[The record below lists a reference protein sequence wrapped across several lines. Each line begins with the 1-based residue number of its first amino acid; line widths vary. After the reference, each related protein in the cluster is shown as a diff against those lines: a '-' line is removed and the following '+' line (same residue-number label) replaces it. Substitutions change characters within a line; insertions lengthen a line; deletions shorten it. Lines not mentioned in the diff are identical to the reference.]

1 MTLSEKGLKRPTLKA
16 FLAMPCGEVDLESD
30 NPFGNY
36 LESLIA
42 EWARGTGATEGQL
55 PDVSGRDFASWLDHV
70 WENWTEEP
78 EVSVQKILEGAVS
91 EWCGGRS
98 F

>member
-1 MTLSEKGLKRPTLKA
+1 MAAVKRPTLKD
-16 FLAMPCGEVDLESD
+16 FLSVECGEILD
-30 NPFGNY
+30 NDRLSIY

-42 EWARGTGATEGQL
+42 EWARGTGPTEGQL
-55 PDVSGRDFASWLDHV
+55 PDVSGRAFASWLDHV

>member
-1 MTLSEKGLKRPTLKA
+1 MKRPTLKA
-16 FLAMPCGEVDLESD
+16 FLAMPCGEVMDDLSVSLS
-30 NPFGNY
+30 

-42 EWARGTGATEGQL
+42 EWARGTGPTEGQL
-55 PDVSGRDFASWLDHV
+55 PDVSSRDFASWLDHV
-70 WENWTEEP
+70 WDNWTEEP
-78 EVSVQKILEGAVS
+78 EVPVQKILEGAVS

>member
-1 MTLSEKGLKRPTLKA
+1 VEAVTRPTLKT
-16 FLAMPCGEVDLESD
+16 FLRLQCGEVLADGGLSIHLED
-30 NPFGNY
+30 
-36 LESLIA
+36 LIA
-42 EWARGTGATEGQL
+42 EWATGNGPTEGQL

-70 WENWTEEP
+70 WETWTEEP
-78 EVSVQKILEGAVS
+78 EVPVQEILEGAVS

>member
-1 MTLSEKGLKRPTLKA
+1 MSETARRMRKPTLKD
-16 FLAMPCGEVDLESD
+16 FLVMPCGEVLRMAL
-30 NPFGNY
+30 FATY
-36 LESLIA
+36 LEDLIQ
-42 EWARGTGATEGQL
+42 EWATGKGSTEGQL

-70 WENWTEEP
+70 WEDWTEEE
-78 EVSVQKILEGAVS
+78 EVPVQKILEGAVA